1 MCQWLDLMLKLETHF
16 GMSRNPLFVLQMLA
30 TELHPVRLQ
39 PTRETGIRNIYD
51 KQALT
56 DIASATL

>member
-1 MCQWLDLMLKLETHF
+1 MLELETHF

-30 TELHPVRLQ
+30 TGLHPVHLQ
-39 PTRETGIRNIYD
+39 PARETEIRNIYN
-51 KQALT
+51 KQALN